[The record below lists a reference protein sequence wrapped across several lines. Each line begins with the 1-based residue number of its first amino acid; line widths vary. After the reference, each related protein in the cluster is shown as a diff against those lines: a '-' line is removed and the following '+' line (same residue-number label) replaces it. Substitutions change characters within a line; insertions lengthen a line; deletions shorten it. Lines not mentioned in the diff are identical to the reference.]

1 MAMQK
6 KNKQNTHTQTI
17 TGGEKGSQQMEYIPL
32 VTTLKFPRFSCKRL
46 KIKKYIVILF
56 QR

>member
-6 KNKQNTHTQTI
+6 KKKQNTHTQTI
-17 TGGEKGSQQMEYIPL
+17 IGGEKGSQQMEYIPL